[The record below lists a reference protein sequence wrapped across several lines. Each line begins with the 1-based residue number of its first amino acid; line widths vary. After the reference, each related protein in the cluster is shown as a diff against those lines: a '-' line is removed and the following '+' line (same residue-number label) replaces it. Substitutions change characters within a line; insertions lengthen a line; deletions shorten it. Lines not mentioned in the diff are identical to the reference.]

1 MQASYGSAPTQA
13 AVARKSTGIAFVFAI
28 IAAALVAAVGIISY
42 AKYTSALGPVSTMQ
56 MTKLGSE
63 YQVASALMKHAVD
76 KEFEE
81 NAPVPENIADLA
93 KAAEEEMK
101 IDAEVT

>member
-1 MQASYGSAPTQA
+1 LAPCPPTA
-13 AVARKSTGIAFVFAI
+13 CELDVRCRPCKY
-28 IAAALVAAVGIISY
+28 ALEGLVPNVY
-42 AKYTSALGPVSTMQ
+42 LP
-56 MTKLGSE
+56 L
-63 YQVASALMKHAVD
+63 QVASALMKHAVD

-101 IDAEVT
+101 IDAEVMES